1 MGTACASDAARER
14 HSVSIGSDITNLGQS
29 HANSVT
35 TPLWTRSRRFAV
47 CATTSSWVTMIVVN
61 PKSIRMACE
70 HRGDR
75 VACILIE
82 IPRRLVGEEDSGLL
96 DHRPRDGHALL
107 LPTGEFER
115 QGLRGGWW
123 RATTVPRGAP
133 SLSTSVSQAS
143 CDAET
148 DPNGR
153 AFGAVVC
160 VRGDGVTAWAE
171 VARPEHLPERLPRVM
186 IAGQKHARD
195 PSGSAYSA
203 LRALRA
209 RARA

>member
-29 HANSVT
+29 HVNSVT

-107 LPTGEFER
+107 LPTGGFER
-115 QGLRGGWW
+115 QGAQRRVVEGNDCPSRRTLVENLGEPGELR
-123 RATTVPRGAP
+123 
-133 SLSTSVSQAS
+133 
-143 CDAET
+143 
-148 DPNGR
+148 
-153 AFGAVVC
+153 
-160 VRGDGVTAWAE
+160 RGDGS
-171 VARPEHLPERLPRVM
+171 ERQRIRRRRM
-186 IAGQKHARD
+186 RTW
-195 PSGSAYSA
+195 
-203 LRALRA
+203 
-209 RARA
+209 